1 MLLGGDVWRMMLNV
15 LLHGGGREVPRL
27 QTGVMALQKLYLY
40 GTAVRGD
47 VAGLAQAHGLNELY
61 LNGLSGV
68 YGDLAALAGLTAL
81 HHHLIIMYHIWD
93 ASSLM

>member
-1 MLLGGDVWRMMLNV
+1 MTLNV

-27 QTGVMALQKLYLY
+27 QAGVMACKVLDLD
-40 GTAVRGD
+40 GTAVGGD
-47 VAGLAQAHGLNELY
+47 VAGLAQAHGLQQLKF
-61 LNGLSGV
+61 GFLSGV
-68 YGDLAALAGLTAL
+68 YGDLAALEGLTAL